1 MNNNFKQLLERFTDE
16 WETVVNAT
24 SLHELEDTFL
34 RCEETRTDILNW
46 VFENLEDEEEQ
57 GEYFSTFVKLESNLL
72 DTVGD
77 IPVFDEKFDI
87 YDSFEEYETYYQRF
101 GCMTPEFVISWDRDS
116 VLWTDEETI
125 EIVKRPDVL
134 MSEND

>member
-1 MNNNFKQLLERFTDE
+1 MNNNFKQLLERFTEE
-16 WETVVNAT
+16 WETVVNST

-46 VFENLEDEEEQ
+46 VFENLQEEEEQ
-57 GEYFSTFVKLESNLL
+57 SEYFSSFGSLESNLL

-77 IPVFDEKFDI
+77 IPVFDDKFDI

-101 GCMTPEFVISWDRDS
+101 GCMTPEFVISWDGQN
-116 VLWTDEETI
+116 VLWTDEDTI
-125 EIVKRPDVL
+125 EIIRRPDIL
-134 MSEND
+134 MSETD

>member
-1 MNNNFKQLLERFTDE
+1 MNSNFKQLLERFTEE

-24 SLHELEDTFL
+24 NLHELEDVFL

-46 VFENLEDEEEQ
+46 VFENLEDESEQ
-57 GEYFSTFVKLESNLL
+57 SEYFSTFGSLESNLL

-77 IPVFDEKFDI
+77 IPIFDEKFDI
-87 YDSFEEYETYYQRF
+87 YESFEEYEAYYQRF

-134 MSEND
+134 MTEND

>member
-1 MNNNFKQLLERFTDE
+1 MNNNFKQLLERFTEE

-24 SLHELEDTFL
+24 NLHELEDKFL
-34 RCEETRTDILNW
+34 RYEETRTDILNW
-46 VFENLEDEEEQ
+46 VFENLQDEEEQ
-57 GEYFSTFVKLESNLL
+57 SEYFSTFGSLESNLL

-87 YDSFEEYETYYQRF
+87 YASFEEYETYYQRF
-101 GCMTPEFVISWDRDS
+101 GCMTPEFVISWDKDS
-116 VLWTDEETI
+116 VLWTDEDTI

-134 MSEND
+134 MTEID